1 VIRTIDPRQHEIA
14 RGAVLRHAEALFEG
28 SLLRYDPDH
37 VAGLSEIVVGEV
49 QEPLSRD
56 YVDLRVDGL
65 EILTRRDGQLVFSMR
80 RFQPG
85 LIAIPVGNRYAP
97 KCVQGGLQNPA
108 DLSPNGPVK
117 GGTTVVNLAAGN
129 LAGFVN
135 SLWPPDRPLTSI
147 RVLGTLVD
155 DVARPVSLR
164 RFVPTPEVRQG
175 PPAAGVLVG
184 GAAMEVGKTTFCSA
198 LFHALRRAGGDPA
211 YLKAT
216 GTACFVSDPLRV
228 QTGNP
233 NTPESWDEDV
243 AIDPGQ
249 LRVSDFVDSCGV
261 PSDLSGDAATIAEDT
276 CRFLESR
283 TDETMI
289 CELADSLHHRTNLAL
304 LRSPRFRARFRSLVY
319 VADPSLDAVQNFVY
333 FVREALDWP
342 EVRIALAGALA
353 TDPAHEALRVEI
365 LARLRVPC
373 LDPSAEETL
382 LEWAGPG
389 RSRAG

>member
-1 VIRTIDPRQHEIA
+1 
-14 RGAVLRHAEALFEG
+14 VLRHAEALFQG

-37 VAGLSEIVVGEV
+37 AAGLCDIVVGEV

-56 YVDLRVDGL
+56 YVDIRVDGL
-65 EILTRRDGQLVFSMR
+65 ELLTRRDGQLVFSMR

-97 KCVQGGLQNPA
+97 KCIQGGLLNPA
-108 DLSPNGPVK
+108 DLSPNGRVT
-117 GGTTVVNLAAGN
+117 GGTTVVNLACGN

-135 SLWPPDRPLTSI
+135 SVWPPNRALTSI
-147 RVLGTLVD
+147 KVLGTLVD
-155 DVARPVSLR
+155 DVARPISLR
-164 RFVPTPEVRQG
+164 SFVPTPEVRRG
-175 PPAAGVLVG
+175 PTAAGVLVG
-184 GAAMEVGKTTFCSA
+184 GAAMEVGKTTFCGA

-233 NTPESWDEDV
+233 NTPESWDQEV
-243 AIDPGQ
+243 AIDPGL
-249 LRVSDFVDSCGV
+249 LRVSDFVDACGV
-261 PSDLSGDAATIAEDT
+261 PSDLSTDAATIVDDI
-276 CRFLESR
+276 CRFLEGQ
-283 TDETMI
+283 TAETMI

-304 LRSPRFRARFRSLVY
+304 LRSPGFRSRFRSLVY

-333 FVREALDWP
+333 FVRKVLDWP
-342 EVRIALAGALA
+342 EVRIALGGALA
-353 TDPAHEALRVEI
+353 TDPAHEALRAEI
-365 LARLRVPC
+365 LARLGVPC
-373 LDPSAEETL
+373 LDPSDEGTL
-382 LEWAGPG
+382 VEWVGPE